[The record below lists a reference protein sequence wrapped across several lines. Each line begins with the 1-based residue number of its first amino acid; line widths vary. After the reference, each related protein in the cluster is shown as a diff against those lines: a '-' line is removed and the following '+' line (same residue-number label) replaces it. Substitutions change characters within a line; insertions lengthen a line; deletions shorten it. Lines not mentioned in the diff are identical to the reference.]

1 METTASLVIFY
12 SLAIFMIVC
21 SILAVTSTKILRAA
35 TYLLFVL
42 IGSAGL
48 YLLLNYHFIA
58 AVQISVYAGGIVVLY
73 VFAILLTSQ
82 KGDNIENNNKKKA
95 IWGGIAAI
103 AGIVITTIVLLKHTF
118 SYANITPEAEINMKT
133 IGHGLMGIG
142 KYQYLLPFEV
152 LSILLLACI
161 IGGILIAR
169 KR

>member
-82 KGDNIENNNKKKA
+82 KGDTIENNSKKRA
-95 IWGGIAAI
+95 IWAGLTVV
-103 AGIVITTIVLLKHTF
+103 AGIIVTAIVLLKQTF
-118 SYANITPEAEINMKT
+118 NVSNIAPEAEINMKA
-133 IGHGLMGIG
+133 IGHGLMGMD
-142 KYQYLLPFEV
+142 KYQYLLPFEA
-152 LSILLLACI
+152 LSVLLLACI